1 MPVDTGELVLGGR
14 RGMGELRTEGAF
26 SQAPGLEL
34 GERSVCPQLFL
45 YFSLNRWRPEWVNPV
60 CPQIS
65 LHRLKAVER
74 SRVPPPSQRVFQH
87 EFAR

>member
-1 MPVDTGELVLGGR
+1 
-14 RGMGELRTEGAF
+14 MGELRTEGAF

-34 GERSVCPQLFL
+34 GKPSVCPQLFL
-45 YFSLNRWRPEWVNPV
+45 YFSLNRWRPEWVSPV

-65 LHRLKAVER
+65 LSPDSLYRLQAVER
-74 SRVPPPSQRVFQH
+74 SSVPQPSQRVFQH